1 MRKSKKVL
9 IYVLTV
15 IIFFLIIPEIILRV
29 LSAEQLGRLSDF
41 TSLGGL
47 IHPLLSLLIFLGLF
61 SIGLAIATVS
71 VVSKIVG
78 ARARSA
84 SQ

>member
-1 MRKSKKVL
+1 MRKAKKVL

-29 LSAEQLGRLSDF
+29 LSPEQLGRLSDF

-61 SIGLAIATVS
+61 SIVLAIVTVS
-71 VVSKIVG
+71 VVGKILRM
-78 ARARSA
+78 RARSE